1 MAISMVS
8 VATRLTLDENGLL
21 SEARI
26 VLGSVAPTPIRTR
39 AAEKSLDGNVPSIEL
54 LKRVATEAG
63 YEAIPISDVRASET
77 YRKNMIEV
85 LVRRALL
92 ANLADL
98 RKGASSD

>member
-8 VATRLTLDENGLL
+8 VATRLTLDDKGLL

-26 VLGSVAPTPIRTR
+26 VLGSVAPTPIHAR
-39 AAEKSLDGNVPSIEL
+39 AAETLLAGNAPSNELIREAAIE
-54 LKRVATEAG
+54 AANEMA
-63 YEAIPISDVRASET
+63 PISDVRASEA
-77 YRKNMIEV
+77 YRKSMIEV

-92 ANLADL
+92 ANLADI